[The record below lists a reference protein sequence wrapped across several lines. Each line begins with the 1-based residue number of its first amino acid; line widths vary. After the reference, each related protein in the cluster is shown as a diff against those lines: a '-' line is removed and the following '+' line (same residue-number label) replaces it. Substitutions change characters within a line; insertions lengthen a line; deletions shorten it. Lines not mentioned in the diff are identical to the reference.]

1 MGVLDK
7 FLDIMRLTDEDDYE
21 DDEFFDD
28 DYEDDYEEKP
38 KKGLFRRGKKEC

>member
-7 FLDIMRLTDEDDYE
+7 FLDIMRLSD
-21 DDEFFDD
+21 DD

-38 KKGLFRRGKKEC
+38 KRGGFFRRGREES